1 MSRTENVELAV
12 LCLLTEGD
20 RILLQNRVKRDWHG
34 YALPG
39 GHVEPG
45 ESFVDAVIREME
57 EETGLTVIQPR
68 LVGVKQ
74 FPIENGRYL
83 VLLFRADSYEGTLRS
98 SEEGRME
105 WVRYDALSGL
115 PTVDDFGEL
124 LAVMNSPD
132 LSEFQY
138 LIDGEQWTVSL
149 K

>member
-1 MSRTENVELAV
+1 MSRTEKVELAV